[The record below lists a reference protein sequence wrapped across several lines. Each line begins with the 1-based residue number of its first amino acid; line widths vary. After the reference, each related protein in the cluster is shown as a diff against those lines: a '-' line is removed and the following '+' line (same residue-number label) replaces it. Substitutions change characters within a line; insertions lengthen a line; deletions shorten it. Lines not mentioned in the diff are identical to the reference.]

1 MSKVSSLV
9 DKLSSLNA
17 MDKEKL
23 AKKLKEEWLP
33 KEEPPQSG
41 AIITR
46 LWVGWPVMEN
56 TNEQTQ

>member
-23 AKKLKEEWLP
+23 AKKLKEEWLS
-33 KEEPPQSG
+33 EEKPSQSG

-46 LWVGWPVMEN
+46 LWVGWPMEIN
-56 TNEQTQ
+56 NEQTE